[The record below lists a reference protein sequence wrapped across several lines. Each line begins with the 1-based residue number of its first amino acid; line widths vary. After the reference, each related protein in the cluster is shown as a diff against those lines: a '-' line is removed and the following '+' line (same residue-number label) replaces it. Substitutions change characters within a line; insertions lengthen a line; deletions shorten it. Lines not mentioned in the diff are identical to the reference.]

1 MKIKKILVTGS
12 SGFLGSHVVD
22 VLDEKGYEV
31 VLFDLM
37 PSSYKKDT
45 HNEIIGDILNYDEVS
60 SAVKGCD
67 AIFHFAAQADIDI
80 STNKPLETIE
90 QNIIGTSNILEAS
103 TKAGVGRFIFAS
115 TIYVYSNLGSLY
127 KASKQSCEKIIEEY
141 SRQFDLD
148 YTILRFGSLY
158 GPRANKFNAIE
169 SFLISALKKQKI
181 VRKGDGEEI
190 REYIHARDAA
200 DLSVK
205 ALSGDYKNK
214 HLILTGNEQIKVKDL
229 LKMINE
235 ILGGEILIEYVQD
248 YDPSHYEITPYNYRP
263 ETAMKLTSNSHHDL
277 GQGIID
283 QVYEIEKKTKE
294 KNI

>member
-1 MKIKKILVTGS
+1 MKNKKILVTGS

-31 VLFDLM
+31 VLFDLE
-37 PSSYKKDT
+37 SSTYKKES
-45 HNEIIGDILNYDEVS
+45 HNEIIGDILNYDEVL

-80 STNKPLETIE
+80 STTNPLKTIE

-103 TKAGVGRFIFAS
+103 TKVGINRFIFAS
-115 TIYVYSNLGSLY
+115 TIYVYSNLGSFY

-141 SRQFDLD
+141 RRQFDLD

-169 SFLISALKKQKI
+169 SFLIAALKKQKI

-200 DLSVK
+200 ELSVK
-205 ALSGDYKNK
+205 ALSDDYKNK

-263 ETAMKLTSNSHHDL
+263 ETAMKLTSNKHHDL

-283 QVYEIEKKTKE
+283 QVYEIEKKYKDR
-294 KNI
+294 

>member
-1 MKIKKILVTGS
+1 MKNKKILVTGS

-31 VLFDLM
+31 VLFDLE
-37 PSSYKKDT
+37 SSTYKKDS
-45 HNEIIGDILNYDEVS
+45 HNEIIGDILNYDEVL

-80 STNKPLETIE
+80 STTNPLKTIE

-103 TKAGVGRFIFAS
+103 TKVGINRFIFAS
-115 TIYVYSNLGSLY
+115 TIYVYSNLGSFY

-141 SRQFDLD
+141 RRQFDLD

-169 SFLISALKKQKI
+169 SFLIAALKKQKI

-200 DLSVK
+200 ELSVK
-205 ALSGDYKNK
+205 ALSDDYKNK
-214 HLILTGNEQIKVKDL
+214 HLILTGSEQIKVKDL

-263 ETAMKLTSNSHHDL
+263 ETAMKLTSNKHHDL

-283 QVYEIEKKTKE
+283 QVYEIEKKYKDR
-294 KNI
+294 

>member
-1 MKIKKILVTGS
+1 MKNKKILVTGS

-31 VLFDLM
+31 VLFDLE
-37 PSSYKKDT
+37 SSTYKKDS
-45 HNEIIGDILNYDEVS
+45 HNEIIGDILNYDEVL

-67 AIFHFAAQADIDI
+67 TIFHFAAQADIDI
-80 STNKPLETIE
+80 STTNPLKTIE

-103 TKAGVGRFIFAS
+103 TKVGINRFIFAS
-115 TIYVYSNLGSLY
+115 TIYVYSNLGSFY

-141 SRQFDLD
+141 RRQFDLD

-169 SFLISALKKQKI
+169 SFLIAALKKQKI

-200 DLSVK
+200 ELSVK
-205 ALSGDYKNK
+205 ALSDDYKNK
-214 HLILTGNEQIKVKDL
+214 HLILTGSEQIKVKDL

-263 ETAMKLTSNSHHDL
+263 ETAMKLTSNKHHDL

-283 QVYEIEKKTKE
+283 QVYEIEKKYKDR
-294 KNI
+294 

>member
-1 MKIKKILVTGS
+1 MKLKKILVTGS

-31 VLFDLM
+31 VLFDLE
-37 PSSYKKDT
+37 PSTYKKDN
-45 HNEIIGDILNYDEVS
+45 HNEIIGDILNYDDVL
-60 SAVKGCD
+60 SAVNGCD

-80 STNKPLETIE
+80 STNKPLKTIE

-103 TKAGVGRFIFAS
+103 TKAGVSRFIFAS
-115 TIYVYSNLGSLY
+115 TVYVYSNLGSLY
-127 KASKQSCEKIIEEY
+127 KATKQSCEKIIEEY
-141 SRQFDLD
+141 KRQFDLD

-200 DLSVK
+200 ELSVK
-205 ALSGDYKNK
+205 ALSNDYKNK
-214 HLILTGNEQIKVKDL
+214 HLILTGNEQIKIKDL

-235 ILGGEILIEYVQD
+235 ILGGEISIEFVKD

-263 ETAMKLTSNSHHDL
+263 ETAMKLTSNKHHDL

-283 QVYEIEKKTKE
+283 QVYEIEKKSKD
-294 KNI
+294 K

>member
-1 MKIKKILVTGS
+1 MKNKKILVTGS

-31 VLFDLM
+31 VLFDLE
-37 PSSYKKDT
+37 PSTYKKDS
-45 HNEIIGDILNYDEVS
+45 HNEIIGDILNYDEVL

-80 STNKPLETIE
+80 STTNPLKTIE

-103 TKAGVGRFIFAS
+103 TKVGINRFIFAS
-115 TIYVYSNLGSLY
+115 TIYVYSNLGSFY

-141 SRQFDLD
+141 RRQFDLD

-169 SFLISALKKQKI
+169 SFLIAALKKQKI

-200 DLSVK
+200 ELSAK
-205 ALSGDYKNK
+205 ALSDDYKNK

-263 ETAMKLTSNSHHDL
+263 ETAMKLTSNKHHDL

-283 QVYEIEKKTKE
+283 QVYEIEKKYKDR
-294 KNI
+294 